1 MDCIHCKYRRTLYA
15 TVDLQCY
22 CSRSPLQKKIK
33 AEIIGDLTAPEWCPL
48 KNTELSES
56 TDVDT
61 EQDLQH

>member
-1 MDCIHCKYRRTLYA
+1 MECIRCEYRRTLYA

-22 CSRSPLQKKIK
+22 CNRSPLQKKIK

-56 TDVDT
+56 ADADT
-61 EQDLQH
+61 EQNIQY